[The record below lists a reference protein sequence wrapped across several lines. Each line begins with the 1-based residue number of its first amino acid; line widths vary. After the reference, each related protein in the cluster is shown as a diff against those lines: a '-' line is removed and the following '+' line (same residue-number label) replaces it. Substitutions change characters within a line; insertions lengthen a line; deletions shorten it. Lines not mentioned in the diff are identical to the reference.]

1 MKQNGHSPKRQTYAA
16 PRVEIIETEQQ
27 TVLCGSAGLFGNST
41 ESVPTVGFD
50 IP

>member
-1 MKQNGHSPKRQTYAA
+1 MKRMSKKNYEA
-16 PRVEIIETEQQ
+16 PRAEVIAIEQN